1 MSKRKKDV
9 EVSGRDV
16 EVSLNTHTY
25 RCEGCGAEFGVMY
38 MGDGPL
44 AEELQAQTVATIGWA
59 SVTVCGKCAPED

>member
-9 EVSGRDV
+9 EVK
-16 EVSLNTHTY
+16 LNTHTY
-25 RCEGCGAEFGVMY
+25 QCDGCGAEFGVMY

-44 AEELQAQTVATIGWA
+44 AVELQEQTVATIGWA